1 MNDKINLNYL
11 ENYAQAFSNKVCSE
25 YFGTKKYMSGQE
37 IIQLTPNSQV
47 NFMIIKTLF
56 EKWQEEL
63 EKLKSNPFFD
73 YRDMAVAS
81 ALKEFMD
88 VLSRAIKVE
97 RAHFE
102 PMMEVAVI
110 DTVLL
115 ALDPM
120 VYLWG
125 EIEKATSPH
134 PAEHL
139 KASKKYIKWHGNLLT
154 ELLERGG
161 QADADTLK
169 NELSKAYEKLQAE
182 LTPAKELLASLS
194 QVLPIAWDELLPAVE
209 ELTAQSAVDAE
220 EIVPGKQD
228 KGEEDALAQEVQDEE
243 QEELPISERKEVTV
257 GAAEGNID
265 PALAWAKFESE
276 QSGLLKG
283 PIDSLEDGVAINQR
297 FMFTKK
303 LFDGNPD
310 LMGHAFKSID
320 QCDSFVEAID
330 LVNARYLTELSWDK
344 ESEEVHEFLHLIY
357 RKFDE
362 K

>member
-11 ENYAQAFSNKVCSE
+11 ENYAQAFSDKVCSE
-25 YFGTKKYMSGQE
+25 YFITKKYMSGQE

-110 DTVLL
+110 DAVLL

-125 EIEKATSPH
+125 EIEKAAPNSP
-134 PAEHL
+134 ADHL
-139 KASKKYIKWHGNLLT
+139 KSSRKYIKWHGKLLA

-161 QADADTLK
+161 QGDADIYK
-169 NELSKAYEKLQAE
+169 NELSKAYEKLQGE
-182 LTPAKELLASLS
+182 LAPAKELLGTLD
-194 QVLPIAWDELLPAVE
+194 QVLPINWDELLP
-209 ELTAQSAVDAE
+209 SAE
-220 EIVPGKQD
+220 EREADSEAEPKFSDEPIEEKENKEKERIVQEDEK
-228 KGEEDALAQEVQDEE
+228 EEVPVFEE
-243 QEELPISERKEVTV
+243 EKVSM
-257 GAAEGNID
+257 GASEGNID

-330 LVNARYLTELSWDK
+330 LINTRYLTELSWDK
-344 ESEEVHEFLHLIY
+344 NSEEVHEFLHLIY